1 MACKGQPQIWYKL
14 LAGDGKLDR
23 YGRHTTQDLYA
34 DCARGHYNKNAM
46 TTLSLLVEGSAC
58 AWGRLAIAHGSETI
72 NDVIRALISFAN
84 AHLSMSAL
92 NQLLLFAFANKI
104 KKR

>member
-1 MACKGQPQIWYKL
+1 
-14 LAGDGKLDR
+14 
-23 YGRHTTQDLYA
+23 
-34 DCARGHYNKNAM
+34 HYNKSAM